1 MVPVFLPRIYPTIQ
15 GIIPKPRSNHASTNF
30 NNDQIA
36 IFGGKTPD
44 NSKNKSFY
52 ILKAVE
58 ADHSSNSFSDSDE
71 DD

>member
-1 MVPVFLPRIYPTIQ
+1 MVPLSSPRIYPIVQ

-30 NNDQIA
+30 SNDQIA

-52 ILKAVE
+52 ILKAV
-58 ADHSSNSFSDSDE
+58 DSDSLNLSFSDSD
-71 DD
+71 

>member
-1 MVPVFLPRIYPTIQ
+1 MVTLPSPRIYPIIQ

-52 ILKAVE
+52 ILKAV
-58 ADHSSNSFSDSDE
+58 DSDSSNLSFSDSDE